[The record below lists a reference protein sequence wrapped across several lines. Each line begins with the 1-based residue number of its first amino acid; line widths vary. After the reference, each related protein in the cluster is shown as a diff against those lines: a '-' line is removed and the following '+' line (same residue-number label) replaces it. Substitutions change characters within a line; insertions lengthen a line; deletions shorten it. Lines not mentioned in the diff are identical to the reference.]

1 MDKIYQKKT
10 FNIKSPAKRDFGGF
24 TLIEL
29 LVVVL
34 IIGILAA
41 IALPQYER
49 AVDKSRLTEAF
60 VQGRHIRDA
69 QKVYYMA
76 NGAYASTFADL
87 GVDLPGVDVSNAGNR
102 VTIKKFSY
110 SLVAGSPTSNLPDRV
125 TVGGLPGGIALL
137 FMFNGTIRCCSYAQ
151 SNWKGT
157 AMCKNLGATGAGYD
171 GCGGQGSC
179 LCWNINL

>member
-10 FNIKSPAKRDFGGF
+10 LNIKSPAKRDFGGF

-49 AVDKSRLTEAF
+49 VVDKSRLTEAF
-60 VQGRHIRDA
+60 VLGRHIRDA
-69 QKVYYMA
+69 QKMYYMA
-76 NGAYASTFADL
+76 NGAYAATFADL
-87 GVDLPGVDVSNAGNR
+87 GVDLPGVDTSSAGDR
-102 VTIKKFSY
+102 VVVKNFSY
-110 SLVAGSPTSNLPDRV
+110 ALVVGNPSSNLPDRV
-125 TVGGLPGGIALL
+125 TVDSLPGGVALL
-137 FMFNGTIRCCSYAQ
+137 FMFDGRIRCCSYAQ

-157 AMCKNLGATGAGYD
+157 AMCKNLGATGEGSD
-171 GCGGQGSC
+171 GCGGQGTC
-179 LCWNINL
+179 LCWVINP